1 MALFELQM
9 PQSTPNA
16 SGPSQTANAE
26 LAAQIVVALRN
37 SEFIKASDESVA
49 VTLLTMGNPKLGD
62 WRRLLEKNLP
72 AISTTINTDHAAA
85 HHAA

>member
-1 MALFELQM
+1 MHQLTLN
-9 PQSTPNA
+9 P

-26 LAAQIVVALRN
+26 LAAQIVVALRD
-37 SEFIKASDESVA
+37 SEFIKASDVSKVE
-49 VTLLTMGNPKLGD
+49 TLLTMENAKPGD

-72 AISTTINTDHAAA
+72 ATSTTINTDHAAT